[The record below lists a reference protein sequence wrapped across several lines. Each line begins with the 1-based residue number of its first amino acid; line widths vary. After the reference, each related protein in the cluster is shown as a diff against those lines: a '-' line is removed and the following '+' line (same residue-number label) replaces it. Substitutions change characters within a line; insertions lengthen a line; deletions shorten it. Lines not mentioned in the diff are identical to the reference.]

1 MMGRKERHFAPL
13 IKVSLEGL
21 VPLDHFYQHLE
32 RTLDLSFVRE
42 FMHETYAGKGRCHV
56 SGVPVGERGMKLF
69 YSCFRTFFLLL
80 LSLSLWGCGALS
92 DTPQQT
98 PDQAVQTF
106 CQAVMSGDYSTAYSM
121 VDLSEQ
127 VQMDSQTFDTLI
139 DGASDCVWS
148 EPQISQDG
156 MTADTYITFTWSTV
170 LPGRARAGR
179 WSGSPARC
187 VCQLRWLVRMVI
199 GLDGVWR
206 LGVIT

>member
-1 MMGRKERHFAPL
+1 VSSGIVNTGNPAGTPIITAAP
-13 IKVSLEGL
+13 
-21 VPLDHFYQHLE
+21 
-32 RTLDLSFVRE
+32 
-42 FMHETYAGKGRCHV
+42 AGDRD
-56 SGVPVGERGMKLF
+56 MKLF
-69 YSCFRTFFLLL
+69 YHCFRTFFLLL

-106 CQAVMSGDYSTAYSM
+106 CQAVMSGDYSTAYSL

-127 VQMDSQTFDTLI
+127 VQMDIQTFDTLI
-139 DGASDCVWS
+139 DGASKCVWS

-156 MTADTYITFTWSTV
+156 MTADTYITFTWTTV

-187 VCQLRWLVRMVI
+187 GCQLRWLVRMVI
-199 GLDGVWR
+199 GLDGIWR

>member
-1 MMGRKERHFAPL
+1 VSSGMVNTANPAGTPL
-13 IKVSLEGL
+13 L
-21 VPLDHFYQHLE
+21 
-32 RTLDLSFVRE
+32 T
-42 FMHETYAGKGRCHV
+42 AA
-56 SGVPVGERGMKLF
+56 PVGDRGMKWL
-69 YSCFRTFFLLL
+69 YYCFSTFFLFV
-80 LSLSLWGCGALS
+80 LSVSLWGCGALS

-106 CQAVMSGDYSTAYSM
+106 CQAVMSGDYSTAYSL

-127 VQMDSQTFDTLI
+127 LQMDSQTFDTLI
-139 DGASDCVWS
+139 DGASKCVWS

-156 MTADTYITFTWSTV
+156 MTADTYITFTWTTV
-170 LPGRARAGR
+170 LQGRARAGQ

-187 VCQLRWLVRMVI
+187 GCQFRWLVRMVI